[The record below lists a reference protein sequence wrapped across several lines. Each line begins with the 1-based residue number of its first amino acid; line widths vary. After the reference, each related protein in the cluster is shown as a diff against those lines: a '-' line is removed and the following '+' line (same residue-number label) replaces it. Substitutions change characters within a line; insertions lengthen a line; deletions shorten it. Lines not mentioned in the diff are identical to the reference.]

1 MSTRAFGLDSLSIGA
16 RQYVRRYLAT
26 SLRPDVAAI
35 AIMLAGLFGA
45 ILWPE
50 NAYLL
55 LLTAVAT
62 NIWYFGRARALVLS
76 VGVILIAVAFIAPS
90 ADRSILVGVFKDWPH
105 VALFVAVVALVGAA
119 TEVLRRARA
128 EAERHVVELNRVNA
142 DLEKHMEEVQSIS
155 DQLSESNEALED
167 ALVEAERTAARA
179 SSLQEVTAALSM
191 ASTTADIAT
200 AVLTRGLRAMQAT
213 RGHLV
218 LVDDGR
224 IAQVIGSVGW
234 SDDTELTLAYSRGD
248 ESLPLVEAVRERRPV
263 WLRTTAEYDAC
274 FSNVMARTG
283 DLDEANAHLALP
295 LIHAGEVVGG
305 LAFDFAFCPAN
316 HATDELFTS
325 LLAQATADALLRARS
340 YDQEREARRTAEI
353 LSRAREDV
361 LGVVAHDLRNP
372 LNLVSMTTQLLLE
385 PDLTEERRKSTS
397 AINAR
402 AVARMNRLIG
412 DLLDVVRMEAGHLS
426 LDVGPC
432 DVTRV
437 LVETMEAFQARAA
450 DLGISL
456 VLSPEPPN
464 VIVQADEER
473 VLQLIDNLVGNAL
486 KFTPSGGRVSI
497 GGFIDNNELRV
508 SVADSGPGIPEEQRA
523 KLFDRF
529 WQARGTDRRGL
540 GLGLPIAKGIAEAH
554 GGRLWVES
562 VVGSGTTFHFA
573 MPVVGGTTN

>member
-1 MSTRAFGLDSLSIGA
+1 MSTRAFSPDRLSIGA
-16 RQYVRRYLAT
+16 RQSVRRYVGTGFRRDA
-26 SLRPDVAAI
+26 AAI
-35 AIMLAGLFGA
+35 AIMLAALYGA
-45 ILWPE
+45 VLWPA

-55 LLTAVAT
+55 LLTALAT
-62 NIWYFGRARALVLS
+62 NIWYLGRSRALVLS
-76 VGVILIAVAFIAPS
+76 IGVILVAVAVIAPS
-90 ADRSILVGVFKDWPH
+90 EDRSLLVGVFKDLPH
-105 VALFVAVVALVGAA
+105 VLLFIAVVTLVGAA

-128 EAERHVVELNRVNA
+128 DAERHVAELDRVNA
-142 DLEKHMEEVQSIS
+142 DLERHMEEVQSIS

-179 SSLQEVTAALSM
+179 SALQDVTAALSM
-191 ASTTADIAT
+191 ARTTPDIAT

-218 LVDDGR
+218 LVDEGR
-224 IAQVIGSVGW
+224 IAQVVGAVGW
-234 SDDTELTLAYSRGD
+234 SDDAELTLAYSRGD
-248 ESLPLVEAVRERRPV
+248 EKLPLVEAVREGRSV
-263 WLRTTAEYDAC
+263 WLRSTAEYDAC
-274 FSNVMARTG
+274 FSKVTTKTG
-283 DLDEANAHLALP
+283 GDDNASAHLALP

-305 LAFDFAFCPAN
+305 LAFDFAFCPAIQ
-316 HATDELFTS
+316 ATDELFTS
-325 LLAQATADALLRARS
+325 LLAQATADALQRARS
-340 YDQEREARRTAEI
+340 YDQEREARRTAEL

-372 LNLVSMTTQLLLE
+372 LNLVSMTTQLLME
-385 PDLTEERRKSTS
+385 PDLTPERRRSTF

-402 AVARMNRLIG
+402 AVQRMNRLIG

-426 LDVGPC
+426 LNVGPC

-437 LVETMEAFQARAA
+437 LVETMEAFQPRAA
-450 DLGISL
+450 EQGISL

-464 VIVQADEER
+464 AIVQADEER

-486 KFTPSGGRVSI
+486 KFTPNGGRVSI
-497 GGFIDNNELRV
+497 GGFIDTNELRV
-508 SVADSGPGIPEEQRA
+508 TVADTGPGIPEEQRA
-523 KLFDRF
+523 RLFDRF

-562 VVGSGTTFHFA
+562 TMGSGSMFHFA
-573 MPVVGGTTN
+573 MPLAR

>member
-1 MSTRAFGLDSLSIGA
+1 MSTRAFDTDRLSIGA
-16 RQYVRRYLAT
+16 RQFVHQYVRT
-26 SLRPDVAAI
+26 GLRTDAAAI
-35 AIMLAGLFGA
+35 AITLAGLYGA

-50 NAYLL
+50 SAYLL

-62 NIWYFGRARALVLS
+62 NIWYLGRSRALVLS
-76 VGVILIAVAFIAPS
+76 IAVILVAGAFIAPT
-90 ADRSILVGVFKDWPH
+90 DRALLARVFKDLPH
-105 VALFVAVVALVGAA
+105 VVLFIAIVGLVGAA
-119 TEVLRRARA
+119 TEALRRARVD
-128 EAERHVVELNRVNA
+128 AERNVAELNRVNA
-142 DLEKHMEEVQSIS
+142 DLGQHMEEVQSIS
-155 DQLSESNEALED
+155 DQLSESKEALED

-179 SSLQEVTAALSM
+179 SSLQDVTAALSM
-191 ASTTADIAT
+191 ASTTAEIAT

-224 IAQVIGSVGW
+224 IGQVIGSVGW
-234 SDDTELTLAYSRGD
+234 SDGDKELTLAYSRGD
-248 ESLPLVEAVRERRPV
+248 ENLPLVEAVREGRSV
-263 WLRTTAEYDAC
+263 WLRSTAEYDAC
-274 FSNVMARTG
+274 FSKVTTKTG
-283 DLDEANAHLALP
+283 AAGDASAHLALP

-305 LAFDFAFCPAN
+305 LAFDFAFCPAI

-325 LLAQATADALLRARS
+325 LLAQATADALQRARS
-340 YDQEREARRTAEI
+340 YDQEREARRTAEL

-385 PDLTEERRKSTS
+385 PDLTPERRKSTV

-426 LDVGPC
+426 LDLGPC

-437 LVETMEAFQARAA
+437 LVETMEAFQPRAA
-450 DLGISL
+450 EQGISL
-456 VLSPEPPN
+456 VLSREPPN
-464 VIVQADEER
+464 VVVQADEER

-497 GGFIDNNELRV
+497 GGYIDADELRV
-508 SVADSGPGIPEEQRA
+508 TVADTGPGIPEEQRA
-523 KLFDRF
+523 RLFDRF
-529 WQARGTDRRGL
+529 WQARGADRRGL

-562 VVGSGTTFHFA
+562 ALGSGSTFHFA
-573 MPVVGGTTN
+573 MPLAR

>member
-1 MSTRAFGLDSLSIGA
+1 MSTRAFGLDSFSIGV
-16 RQYVRRYLAT
+16 RQSVRHYMDT
-26 SLRPDVAAI
+26 GLRQDAGAVAI
-35 AIMLAGLFGA
+35 TLAGLDGA
-45 ILWPE
+45 FLWPDS
-50 NAYLL
+50 AYLL
-55 LLTAVAT
+55 LLIAVAA
-62 NIWYFGRARALVLS
+62 NIWYFGRTRALVVS
-76 VGVILIAVAFIAPS
+76 IGVILVVVAFLAPS
-90 ADRSILVGVFKDWPH
+90 QDRFVLVRVFKDLPH
-105 VALFVAVVALVGAA
+105 VALFIAVVALVGAA

-128 EAERHVVELNRVNA
+128 DAERHVTELNRVNA
-142 DLEKHMEEVQSIS
+142 DLERHMEEVQSIS
-155 DQLSESNEALED
+155 DQLGESNEALED

-179 SSLQEVTAALSM
+179 SALQEVTAALSM
-191 ASTTADIAT
+191 ASSTPDIAT

-218 LVDDGR
+218 LVDEGR

-248 ESLPLVEAVRERRPV
+248 ENLPLIEAVREGRPV
-263 WLRTTAEYDAC
+263 WLRSTAEYDAC
-274 FSNVMARTG
+274 FSNVMTKSG
-283 DLDEANAHLALP
+283 DLDDASAHLALP

-305 LAFDFAFCPAN
+305 LAFDFAFCPAI

-325 LLAQATADALLRARS
+325 LLAQATADALQRARS
-340 YDQEREARRTAEI
+340 YDQEREARRTAEL

-372 LNLVSMTTQLLLE
+372 LNLVSMTTQLLME
-385 PDLTEERRKSTS
+385 PDLTPERRKSTL

-437 LVETMEAFQARAA
+437 LVETLEAFQPRAA
-450 DLGISL
+450 EQGISL

-464 VIVQADEER
+464 IIVQADEER

-497 GGFIDNNELRV
+497 GGFIDTNELRV
-508 SVADSGPGIPEEQRA
+508 TVADTGPGIPEEQRA
-523 KLFDRF
+523 RLFDRF
-529 WQARGTDRRGL
+529 WQARGADRRGL

-562 VVGSGTTFHFA
+562 TMGSGSAFHFA
-573 MPVVGGTTN
+573 MPLAR

>member
-1 MSTRAFGLDSLSIGA
+1 MGTGLRFDA
-16 RQYVRRYLAT
+16 
-26 SLRPDVAAI
+26 AAI
-35 AIMLAGLFGA
+35 AIMLAGLYGA
-45 ILWPE
+45 FLWPD

-62 NIWYFGRARALVLS
+62 NIWYFGRSRALVLS
-76 VGVILIAVAFIAPS
+76 IGVILIVVAFIAPS
-90 ADRSILVGVFKDWPH
+90 EDKSVLVRVFKDLPH
-105 VALFVAVVALVGAA
+105 VALFIAVVTLVAAA
-119 TEVLRRARA
+119 TETLRRARA
-128 EAERHVVELNRVNA
+128 AAERNVVELNRVNA
-142 DLEKHMEEVQSIS
+142 DLAHHMEEVQSIS

-179 SSLQEVTAALSM
+179 SALQDVTAALST

-224 IAQVIGSVGW
+224 IAQIIGSVGW
-234 SDDTELTLAYSRGD
+234 EDDSELKLAYSRGD
-248 ESLPLVEAVRERRPV
+248 ENLPLVEAVRDARPV
-263 WLRTTAEYDAC
+263 WLRSTAEYDAC
-274 FSNVMARTG
+274 FSGITTTSDADDVG
-283 DLDEANAHLALP
+283 AHLALP
-295 LIHAGEVVGG
+295 LVHAGEVVGG
-305 LAFDFAFCPAN
+305 LAFDFAFCPAI

-325 LLAQATADALLRARS
+325 LLAQATADALVRARS

-385 PDLTEERRKSTS
+385 PDLSPERRKSTS

-426 LDVGPC
+426 LDIGPC

-437 LVETMEAFQARAA
+437 LSETMDAFQQRAA
-450 DLGISL
+450 EQGISL

-486 KFTPSGGRVSI
+486 KFTPSGGQVSI
-497 GGFIDNNELRV
+497 GGFIDANELRLT
-508 SVADSGPGIPEEQRA
+508 VADTGPGITEEQRA
-523 KLFDRF
+523 RLFDRF
-529 WQARGTDRRGL
+529 WQARGADRRGL

-562 VVGSGTTFHFA
+562 TLGSGSTFHFA
-573 MPVVGGTTN
+573 MPLAR

>member
-1 MSTRAFGLDSLSIGA
+1 MSTQAFGPDRLSIGA
-16 RQYVRRYLAT
+16 RQSVRRY
-26 SLRPDVAAI
+26 V
-35 AIMLAGLFGA
+35 
-45 ILWPE
+45 
-50 NAYLL
+50 
-55 LLTAVAT
+55 
-62 NIWYFGRARALVLS
+62 GRSRALVLS
-76 VGVILIAVAFIAPS
+76 IGVILVAVAFIAPTG
-90 ADRSILVGVFKDWPH
+90 RSLLLGVFKDLPH
-105 VALFVAVVALVGAA
+105 VALFIAVVALVGAA

-128 EAERHVVELNRVNA
+128 DAARHRADAERHVAELNRVNA
-142 DLEKHMEEVQSIS
+142 DLEQHMEEVQSIS

-179 SSLQEVTAALSM
+179 GALQDVTAALSM
-191 ASTTADIAT
+191 ASSTADIAT

-224 IAQVIGSVGW
+224 ITQVIGSVGW
-234 SDDTELTLAYSRGD
+234 ADDTELKLAYSRGD
-248 ESLPLVEAVRERRPV
+248 ENLPLVEAVREGRPV
-263 WLRTTAEYDAC
+263 WLRTNAEYDAC
-274 FSNVMARTG
+274 FSKVTTKTG
-283 DLDEANAHLALP
+283 DADDASAHLALP
-295 LIHAGEVVGG
+295 LVHAGEVVGG
-305 LAFDFAFCPAN
+305 LAFDFAFCPAI
-316 HATDELFTS
+316 HVTDELFTS
-325 LLAQATADALLRARS
+325 LLAQATADALQRARS
-340 YDQEREARRTAEI
+340 YDQEREARRTAEL

-372 LNLVSMTTQLLLE
+372 LNLVSMTTQLLME
-385 PDLTEERRKSTS
+385 PDLTPERRKSTF

-426 LDVGPC
+426 LDVGPT

-437 LVETMEAFQARAA
+437 LEETMEAFQPRAA
-450 DLGISL
+450 EQGISL

-464 VIVQADEER
+464 AIVQADEER

-486 KFTPSGGRVSI
+486 KFTPAGGRVSI
-497 GGFIDNNELRV
+497 GGSIDANELHV
-508 SVADSGPGIPEEQRA
+508 TVADTGPGIPEDQRA
-523 KLFDRF
+523 RLFDRF

-562 VVGSGTTFHFA
+562 TLGSGSAFHFA
-573 MPVVGGTTN
+573 MPLAR

>member
-1 MSTRAFGLDSLSIGA
+1 MSTRAFGPDSLSIGA
-16 RQYVRRYLAT
+16 LQSVRRYFAT
-26 SLRPDVAAI
+26 SFRFDAA
-35 AIMLAGLFGA
+35 AVVIMLAGLYGA
-45 ILWPE
+45 FLWPE

-62 NIWYFGRARALVLS
+62 NIWYFGRTRALVLS
-76 VGVILIAVAFIAPS
+76 VGVILVVAAFLAS
-90 ADRSILVGVFKDWPH
+90 GEDRSLLVRVFKDLPH
-105 VALFVAVVALVGAA
+105 VLLFVAVMALVGAA
-119 TEVLRRARA
+119 TEVLRRAQA
-128 EAERHVVELNRVNA
+128 DAERHVAELNRVNA

-179 SSLQEVTAALSM
+179 GALQEVTAALSM
-191 ASTTADIAT
+191 ASTVAEIAT

-218 LVDDGR
+218 LVDSGR

-234 SDDTELTLAYSRGD
+234 TDDSVLSLAYSRGD
-248 ESLPLVEAVRERRPV
+248 ANLPLVEAVRDGRPV
-263 WLRTTAEYDAC
+263 WLRSSAEYDAC
-274 FSNVMARTG
+274 FANVMTKTG
-283 DLDEANAHLALP
+283 DVGDASAHLALP

-305 LAFDFAFCPAN
+305 LAFDFAFCPAI

-325 LLAQATADALLRARS
+325 LLAQATADALQRART

-372 LNLVSMTTQLLLE
+372 LNLVSMTTQLLTE
-385 PDLTEERRKSTS
+385 PDLTPERRKSTL

-426 LDVGPC
+426 LDIGSC
-432 DVTRV
+432 DVARV
-437 LVETMEAFQARAA
+437 LVETMEAFQQRAA
-450 DLGISL
+450 ELGISL
-456 VLSPEPPN
+456 VLSSEPPN

-497 GGFIDNNELRV
+497 SGFIDANELRV
-508 SVADSGPGIPEEQRA
+508 SVADTGPGIPEEQRA
-523 KLFDRF
+523 RLFDRF

-562 VVGSGTTFHFA
+562 TMGSGSTFHFA
-573 MPVVGGTTN
+573 MPLAS

>member
-1 MSTRAFGLDSLSIGA
+1 MSTRAFSPERLSIDA
-16 RQYVRRYLAT
+16 RQFVRRYVDT
-26 SLRPDVAAI
+26 SLRPDGAAI
-35 AIMLAGLFGA
+35 AIMLAGLYGA
-45 ILWPE
+45 FLWPE

-62 NIWYFGRARALVLS
+62 NIWYFGRSRALVLS
-76 VGVILIAVAFIAPS
+76 IGVIVVVVAFIAPS
-90 ADRSILVGVFKDWPH
+90 EDRSLLLRVFKDFPH
-105 VALFVAVVALVGAA
+105 VALFIAVVALVAAA
-119 TEVLRRARA
+119 TETLRRARA
-128 EAERHVVELNRVNA
+128 EAERNVAELNRVNVA
-142 DLEKHMEEVQSIS
+142 LERHMEEVQSIS
-155 DQLSESNEALED
+155 DQLGESNEALED

-179 SSLQEVTAALSM
+179 TALQDVTAALSM

-234 SDDTELTLAYSRGD
+234 SDDSELKLAYSKGD
-248 ESLPLVEAVRERRPV
+248 ENLPLVQAVREGRSV
-263 WLRTTAEYDAC
+263 WLRSNAEYDEC
-274 FSNVMARTG
+274 FSKVMTETA
-283 DLDEANAHLALP
+283 DANAGGHLALP

-305 LAFDFAFCPAN
+305 LAFDFAFCPAI

-325 LLAQATADALLRARS
+325 LLAQATADALQRARS
-340 YDQEREARRTAEI
+340 YDQEREARRTAEL

-385 PDLTEERRKSTS
+385 PDLTPERRKSTS
-397 AINAR
+397 VINAR
-402 AVARMNRLIG
+402 AVARMNRLIA

-437 LVETMEAFQARAA
+437 LSETMDAFQQRAA
-450 DLGISL
+450 EQGISL
-456 VLSPEPPN
+456 VLTPEPPN

-486 KFTPSGGRVSI
+486 KFTPSGGQVSI
-497 GGFIDNNELRV
+497 GGLVDANELRV
-508 SVADSGPGIPEEQRA
+508 SVSDTGPGIPEEQRA
-523 KLFDRF
+523 RLFERF

-562 VVGSGTTFHFA
+562 MVGSGSTFHFA
-573 MPVVGGTTN
+573 MPLVQARP

>member
-1 MSTRAFGLDSLSIGA
+1 MSTRAFGPDSLSIGV
-16 RQYVRRYLAT
+16 RQSVRRYVAT
-26 SLRPDVAAI
+26 SLRSDAAAI
-35 AIMLAGLFGA
+35 AITLAGLYGA
-45 ILWPE
+45 SLWPE
-50 NAYLL
+50 SAYLL

-62 NIWYFGRARALVLS
+62 NIWYFGRSRALALS
-76 VGVILIAVAFIAPS
+76 IGAILVVVAFLAPS
-90 ADRSILVGVFKDWPH
+90 GDRSLLVRVFKDLPH
-105 VALFVAVVALVGAA
+105 VALFIAIVALVGAA

-128 EAERHVVELNRVNA
+128 DAERNVAELNRVNV
-142 DLEKHMEEVQSIS
+142 DLERHMEEVQTIS

-179 SSLQEVTAALSM
+179 SALQDVTAALSM

-200 AVLTRGLRAMQAT
+200 AVLARGLRAMQAT

-224 IAQVIGSVGW
+224 ITQVIGSVGW
-234 SDDTELTLAYSRGD
+234 SDDTELKLAYSRGD
-248 ESLPLVEAVRERRPV
+248 ENLPLVEAVRDGRPV
-263 WLRTTAEYDAC
+263 WLRSTAEYDAC
-274 FSNVMARTG
+274 FAGITTTSDADDAG
-283 DLDEANAHLALP
+283 AHLALP

-305 LAFDFAFCPAN
+305 LAFDFAFCPAI

-325 LLAQATADALLRARS
+325 LLAQATADALQRARS
-340 YDQEREARRTAEI
+340 YDQEREARRTAEL

-372 LNLVSMTTQLLLE
+372 LNLLSMTTQLLME
-385 PDLTEERRKSTS
+385 PDLAPERRKSTF

-402 AVARMNRLIG
+402 AVQRMNRLIG
-412 DLLDVVRMEAGHLS
+412 DLLDVVRMEAGRLS
-426 LDVGPC
+426 LDLGPC

-437 LVETMEAFQARAA
+437 LAETMDAFQQRAA
-450 DLGISL
+450 ELGISL

-497 GGFIDNNELRV
+497 GGFIDANELRV
-508 SVADSGPGIPEEQRA
+508 TVADTGPGIPEEQRA
-523 KLFDRF
+523 RLFERF
-529 WQARGTDRRGL
+529 WQARGVDRRGL

-562 VVGSGTTFHFA
+562 AMGSGSTFHFA
-573 MPVVGGTTN
+573 MPLAR

>member
-1 MSTRAFGLDSLSIGA
+1 MSTRALSPDSPSVGA
-16 RQYVRRYLAT
+16 RQYVRRYVHT
-26 SLRPDVAAI
+26 RLRPDATAVAI
-35 AIMLAGLFGA
+35 TLAGLYGA
-45 ILWPE
+45 FLWPE
-50 NAYLL
+50 SAYLL

-62 NIWYFGRARALVLS
+62 NIWYLGQSRALVLS
-76 VGVILIAVAFIAPS
+76 IGVILVAVAFIAPTEDS
-90 ADRSILVGVFKDWPH
+90 SVLVRVFKDLPH
-105 VALFVAVVALVGAA
+105 VVLFAAVVALVGRA

-128 EAERHVVELNRVNA
+128 DAERHVAELNRVNA
-142 DLEKHMEEVQSIS
+142 ELERHMEEVQSIS

-167 ALVEAERTAARA
+167 AVVEAERTAARA
-179 SSLQEVTAALSM
+179 SALQDVTAALSM
-191 ASTTADIAT
+191 ARTTPEIAT
-200 AVLTRGLRAMQAT
+200 AVLTRGMRAMQAT

-234 SDDTELTLAYSRGD
+234 TDDSEVTLAYSRGD
-248 ESLPLVEAVRERRPV
+248 ENLPLVEAVRERRPV
-263 WLRTTAEYDAC
+263 WLRSNAEYDAC
-274 FSNVMARTG
+274 FSKVITETADAVG
-283 DLDEANAHLALP
+283 AGGHLALP

-305 LAFDFAFCPAN
+305 LAFDFAFCPAV
-316 HATDELFTS
+316 HATDDLFTS
-325 LLAQATADALLRARS
+325 LLAQATADALQRAQS
-340 YDQEREARRTAEI
+340 YDQEREARRSAEL

-385 PDLTEERRKSTS
+385 PDLTPERRKSTV

-426 LDVGPC
+426 LNVGPT

-437 LVETMEAFQARAA
+437 LAETMEAFQPRAA
-450 DLGISL
+450 EQGISL

-464 VIVQADEER
+464 AIVQADEER

-486 KFTPSGGRVSI
+486 KFTPNGGRVSI
-497 GGFIDNNELRV
+497 GGFVDANELRV
-508 SVADSGPGIPEEQRA
+508 TVADTGPGIPEEQRA
-523 KLFDRF
+523 RLFDRF
-529 WQARGTDRRGL
+529 WQARGADRRGL

-562 VVGSGTTFHFA
+562 TLGSGSAFHFA
-573 MPVVGGTTN
+573 MPLGR

>member
-1 MSTRAFGLDSLSIGA
+1 MSTRAFSPDSLSDGA
-16 RQYVRRYLAT
+16 RQSVRRYVR
-26 SLRPDVAAI
+26 SGLRPDAI
-35 AIMLAGLFGA
+35 AIAITLAGFYA
-45 ILWPE
+45 AVLWPAS
-50 NAYLL
+50 AYML

-62 NIWYFGRARALVLS
+62 NIWYFGRTRALVLS
-76 VGVILIAVAFIAPS
+76 IGVILIVAAFIAPS
-90 ADRSILVGVFKDWPH
+90 GDRTVLVRVFKDFPH
-105 VALFVAVVALVGAA
+105 IVLFIAVVALVGAA

-128 EAERHVVELNRVNA
+128 DAERHVAELNRVNV
-142 DLEKHMEEVQSIS
+142 DLERHMEEVQSIS

-167 ALVEAERTAARA
+167 ALVEAERTASRA
-179 SSLQEVTAALSM
+179 GALQDVTAALSM

-218 LVDDGR
+218 LVDNGR
-224 IAQVIGSVGW
+224 ISQVIGSVGW
-234 SDDTELTLAYSRGD
+234 SDDSELTLAYSRGD
-248 ESLPLVEAVRERRPV
+248 ENLPLVEAVREVRAV

-274 FSNVMARTG
+274 FANVMAKTG
-283 DLDEANAHLALP
+283 DLDDANAHLALP
-295 LIHAGEVVGG
+295 LVHAGEVVGG
-305 LAFDFAFCPAN
+305 LAFDFAFCPAI

-325 LLAQATADALLRARS
+325 LLAQATADALQRAQS
-340 YDQEREARRTAEI
+340 YDHEREARRTAEI

-372 LNLVSMTTQLLLE
+372 LNLVSMTTQLLME
-385 PDLTEERRKSTS
+385 PDLTPERRKSTI

-412 DLLDVVRMEAGHLS
+412 DLLDVVRMEAGHLT
-426 LDVGPC
+426 LDVGPA

-437 LVETMEAFQARAA
+437 LVETIEAFQPRAA
-450 DLGISL
+450 EQGISL

-464 VIVQADEER
+464 IIVQADEER

-486 KFTPSGGRVSI
+486 KFTPNGGRVSI

-508 SVADSGPGIPEEQRA
+508 TVADTGPGIPEEQRA
-523 KLFDRF
+523 RLFDRF
-529 WQARGTDRRGL
+529 WQARGADRRGL

-562 VVGSGTTFHFA
+562 TMGSGTTFHFA
-573 MPVVGGTTN
+573 MPLAR

>member
-1 MSTRAFGLDSLSIGA
+1 MSTRAFSPERLSIGA
-16 RQYVRRYLAT
+16 RQYVRRYVNT
-26 SLRPDVAAI
+26 SLRIDAAAT
-35 AIMLAGLFGA
+35 AIMLAGLYGA
-45 ILWPE
+45 VLWPE

-62 NIWYFGRARALVLS
+62 NIWYFGRSRALVIS
-76 VGVILIAVAFIAPS
+76 IGVILIAVAFIAPS
-90 ADRSILVGVFKDWPH
+90 EDRSLLLRVFKDLPH
-105 VALFVAVVALVGAA
+105 VALFIGVVALVAAA
-119 TEVLRRARA
+119 TETLRRARA
-128 EAERHVVELNRVNA
+128 DAERHVVELNRVNA
-142 DLEKHMEEVQSIS
+142 DLERHMEEVQSIS

-179 SSLQEVTAALSM
+179 SALQDVTAALSM

-234 SDDTELTLAYSRGD
+234 SDDTELKLAYSRGD
-248 ESLPLVEAVRERRPV
+248 ENLPLVEAVRERRPV
-263 WLRTTAEYDAC
+263 WLRSTAEYDAC
-274 FSNVMARTG
+274 FSGITTTSDADDAG
-283 DLDEANAHLALP
+283 AHLALP
-295 LIHAGEVVGG
+295 LVHAGEVVGG
-305 LAFDFAFCPAN
+305 LAFDFAFCPAI

-325 LLAQATADALLRARS
+325 LLAQATADALQRARS
-340 YDQEREARRTAEI
+340 YDQEREARRTAEL

-385 PDLTEERRKSTS
+385 PDLTPERRKSTV

-432 DVTRV
+432 DVPRV
-437 LVETMEAFQARAA
+437 LAETMDAFQQRAA
-450 DLGISL
+450 EQGISL
-456 VLSPEPPN
+456 ILSPEPPN

-486 KFTPSGGRVSI
+486 KFTPSGGQVSI
-497 GGFIDNNELRV
+497 GGFLDANELRV
-508 SVADSGPGIPEEQRA
+508 TVADTGPGIPEEQRA
-523 KLFDRF
+523 RLFDRF
-529 WQARGTDRRGL
+529 WQARGADRRGL

-562 VVGSGTTFHFA
+562 TMGSGSAFHFA
-573 MPVVGGTTN
+573 MPLAR

>member
-1 MSTRAFGLDSLSIGA
+1 MSTRAFSPDSLSINA
-16 RQYVRRYLAT
+16 RQSVRRYLST
-26 SLRPDVAAI
+26 SLLSDAGAI
-35 AIMLAGLFGA
+35 AIALAGLYAA
-45 ILWPE
+45 IQWSGH
-50 NAYLL
+50 AYML

-62 NIWYFGRARALVLS
+62 NIWFLGRSRALVLS
-76 VGVILIAVAFIAPS
+76 IGVILVAIAFIAPT
-90 ADRSILVGVFKDWPH
+90 DRSLLLRVFKDVPH
-105 VALFVAVVALVGAA
+105 VVLFIAIVALVGAA

-128 EAERHVVELNRVNA
+128 DAERHVAELNRVNA

-155 DQLSESNEALED
+155 DHLSESNEALED
-167 ALVEAERTAARA
+167 ALADAERTAARA

-218 LVDDGR
+218 LVDGGR
-224 IAQVIGSVGW
+224 IGQVIGSVGW
-234 SDDTELTLAYSRGD
+234 EDDTELTLAYSRGD
-248 ESLPLVEAVRERRPV
+248 GNLPLVEAVREVRAV

-274 FSNVMARTG
+274 FANVMTKTG
-283 DLDEANAHLALP
+283 DFDDANAHLALP
-295 LIHAGEVVGG
+295 LVHAGEVVGG
-305 LAFDFAFCPAN
+305 LAFDFAFCPAI

-325 LLAQATADALLRARS
+325 LLAQATADALRRAQS

-372 LNLVSMTTQLLLE
+372 LNLVSMTTQLLME
-385 PDLTEERRKSTS
+385 PDLTPERRKSTF
-397 AINAR
+397 AINTR
-402 AVARMNRLIG
+402 AVQRMNRLIG

-426 LDVGPC
+426 LDVGPT

-437 LVETMEAFQARAA
+437 LVETMEAFQPRAA
-450 DLGISL
+450 EQGISL
-456 VLSPEPPN
+456 VFSQEPPN
-464 VIVQADEER
+464 VVVQADEER

-486 KFTPSGGRVSI
+486 KFTPNGGRVSI

-508 SVADSGPGIPEEQRA
+508 SVTDTGPGIPEEQRA
-523 KLFDRF
+523 RLFDRF
-529 WQARGTDRRGL
+529 WQARGVDRRGL

-562 VVGSGTTFHFA
+562 TMGSGSTFHFA
-573 MPVVGGTTN
+573 MPLET

>member
-1 MSTRAFGLDSLSIGA
+1 MSTRAFSPERLSIGA
-16 RQYVRRYLAT
+16 RQYLRRYVDT

-35 AIMLAGLFGA
+35 GIMLAGLFVA
-45 ILWPE
+45 VLWPA

-62 NIWYFGRARALVLS
+62 NIWYFGRSRALVIS
-76 VGVILIAVAFIAPS
+76 IGVILIAVAFIAPS
-90 ADRSILVGVFKDWPH
+90 ADRSVLVGVFKDWPH
-105 VALFVAVVALVGAA
+105 VALFIAVVALVGAA
-119 TEVLRRARA
+119 TEVLRRARTD
-128 EAERHVVELNRVNA
+128 AERHVVELNRVNA
-142 DLEKHMEEVQSIS
+142 DLERHMEEVQSIS

-167 ALVEAERTAARA
+167 ALAEAERTAARA
-179 SSLQEVTAALSM
+179 SALQEVTAALSM
-191 ASTTADIAT
+191 ASTTSDIAT

-218 LVDDGR
+218 LVDSGR
-224 IAQVIGSVGW
+224 IGQVIGSVGW
-234 SDDTELTLAYSRGD
+234 SDDTELTLAYARGD
-248 ESLPLVEAVRERRPV
+248 ENLPLVEAVREAQPV
-263 WLRTTAEYDAC
+263 WLRTAAEYDAC
-274 FSNVMARTG
+274 FSNIMAKTG
-283 DLDEANAHLALP
+283 DLDDASAHLALP

-305 LAFDFAFCPAN
+305 LAFDFAFCPAI

-325 LLAQATADALLRARS
+325 LLAQAAADALLRARS
-340 YDQEREARRTAEI
+340 YDQEREARRTAEL

-385 PDLTEERRKSTS
+385 PDLTPERRKSTS
-397 AINAR
+397 MINAR
-402 AVARMNRLIG
+402 AVARMDRLIG

-450 DLGISL
+450 EQGISL

-497 GGFIDNNELRV
+497 GGFIDANELRV
-508 SVADSGPGIPEEQRA
+508 SVADSGPGIPEEQCA

-562 VVGSGTTFHFA
+562 IVGSGTTFHFT
-573 MPVVGGTTN
+573 MPLTGKNAN

>member
-1 MSTRAFGLDSLSIGA
+1 
-16 RQYVRRYLAT
+16 V
-26 SLRPDVAAI
+26 
-35 AIMLAGLFGA
+35 
-45 ILWPE
+45 WPE

-62 NIWYFGRARALVLS
+62 NIWYFGRGRALVLS
-76 VGVILIAVAFIAPS
+76 IGVILVVVAFIAPS
-90 ADRSILVGVFKDWPH
+90 QDKSVLVRVFKDWPH
-105 VALFVAVVALVGAA
+105 VALFIAVVALVAAA
-119 TEVLRRARA
+119 TETLRRARA
-128 EAERHVVELNRVNA
+128 EAERHVAELNRVNA
-142 DLEKHMEEVQSIS
+142 DLERHMEEVQSIS

-167 ALVEAERTAARA
+167 ALVESERTAARA
-179 SSLQEVTAALSM
+179 SALQDVTAALSM
-191 ASTTADIAT
+191 ASTTPDIAT

-234 SDDTELTLAYSRGD
+234 EDDSELKLAYSRGD
-248 ESLPLVEAVRERRPV
+248 ENLPLIEAVRERRPV
-263 WLRTTAEYDAC
+263 WLRSSEEYDAC
-274 FSNVMARTG
+274 FSAVETAG
-283 DLDEANAHLALP
+283 DADDASAHLALP

-305 LAFDFAFCPAN
+305 LGFDFSFCPVN
-316 HATDELFTS
+316 QATDELFTS
-325 LLAQATADALLRARS
+325 LLAQATADALVRARS
-340 YDQEREARRTAEI
+340 YDQEREARRTAEL

-385 PDLTEERRKSTS
+385 PDLTPERRASTS

-412 DLLDVVRMEAGHLS
+412 DLLDVVRMEAGHLT

-437 LVETMEAFQARAA
+437 LTETMEAFQARAA
-450 DLGISL
+450 EQDISL
-456 VLSPEPPN
+456 VLDPEPPN

-486 KFTPSGGRVSI
+486 KFTPSGGRISI
-497 GGFIDNNELRV
+497 GGFIDANELHLT
-508 SVADSGPGIPEEQRA
+508 VADTGPGITEEQRA
-523 KLFDRF
+523 RLFERF
-529 WQARGTDRRGL
+529 WQARGADRRGL

-562 VVGSGTTFHFA
+562 TLGSGSTFHFA
-573 MPVVGGTTN
+573 MPLAG